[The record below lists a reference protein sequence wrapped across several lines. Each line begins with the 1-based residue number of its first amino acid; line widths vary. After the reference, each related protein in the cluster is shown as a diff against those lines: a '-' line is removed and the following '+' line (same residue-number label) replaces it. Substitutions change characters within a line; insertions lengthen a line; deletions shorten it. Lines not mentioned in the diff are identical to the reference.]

1 MISLTTGQ
9 TGGTPLDDI
18 KKVYHGTL
26 QELNLCPDVVN
37 LFIDIIK
44 KEKVLIRKIMVN
56 VCVNIQKGENDN

>member
-26 QELNLCPDVVN
+26 QELNLCP
-37 LFIDIIK
+37 
-44 KEKVLIRKIMVN
+44 
-56 VCVNIQKGENDN
+56 C